1 MSARPSL
8 AELVLGVRIFAVA
21 AAVPLLLRL
30 GPARMAAIIEPRRPP
45 RASRDDRRAEWL
57 AARIDRVLAVGRP
70 VVGPGCL
77 TRGITLYYFLRRAD
91 VDVRLQFGIGEVDGS
106 YQGHCWLVRDGEPY
120 LERVDPRPLFTG
132 TYSIP
137 HRVRAARA

>member
-8 AELVLGVRIFAVA
+8 GELVLGLRVLCVA

-30 GPARMAAIIEPRRPP
+30 GPARMAAIVEPRRP
-45 RASRDDRRAEWL
+45 RAPRDDRRAEWL
-57 AARIDRVLAVGRP
+57 AAHIDRVLDAGRP
-70 VVGPGCL
+70 VVRPGCL
-77 TRGITLYYFLRRAD
+77 TRGVTLYYFLRRAG